1 MMILKSWTL
10 FSLVA
15 VTTVAGFS
23 PSQVSVRA
31 ISTALSMGWFDKKK
45 VTGKNTKNVK
55 EHVTEKK
62 MKKND
67 DWIKNMFNPV
77 HGGGSANEQDLN
89 DMYATQQAVLADRR
103 KHMDQKILKS
113 KYKKVGQDHLR
124 DIPTIAHDPKTLNK
138 KEDDVGDTSPGK
150 CLG

>member
-67 DWIKNMFNPV
+67 DWIKNM
-77 HGGGSANEQDLN
+77 
-89 DMYATQQAVLADRR
+89 
-103 KHMDQKILKS
+103 
-113 KYKKVGQDHLR
+113 
-124 DIPTIAHDPKTLNK
+124 NK
-138 KEDDVGDTSPGK
+138 KRR
-150 CLG
+150 

>member
-1 MMILKSWTL
+1 
-10 FSLVA
+10 
-15 VTTVAGFS
+15 
-23 PSQVSVRA
+23 
-31 ISTALSMGWFDKKK
+31 MGWFDKKK